1 MAKLLKGISSKVSLT
16 LGDWQ
21 QGQTEQQLG
30 AEDDMAGNSSGGAA
44 LLNAEVVA
52 TTPTPTPGLELGG
65 GMPVAGFAFGSDTK
79 EVANVKDDDIS
90 GAESDSSSFL
100 DD

>member
-1 MAKLLKGISSKVSLT
+1 MPIASSAKKIPTPT
-16 LGDWQ
+16 LFFMVPIIGMC
-21 QGQTEQQLG
+21 LFVRIIK
-30 AEDDMAGNSSGGAA
+30 GAA

-79 EVANVKDDDIS
+79 EVANVK
-90 GAESDSSSFL
+90 G
-100 DD
+100 

>member
-1 MAKLLKGISSKVSLT
+1 MCLFVRIIK
-16 LGDWQ
+16 
-21 QGQTEQQLG
+21 
-30 AEDDMAGNSSGGAA
+30 GAA

-79 EVANVKDDDIS
+79 EVANVK
-90 GAESDSSSFL
+90 G
-100 DD
+100 

>member
-30 AEDDMAGNSSGGAA
+30 AEDVRKMSIII
-44 LLNAEVVA
+44 V
-52 TTPTPTPGLELGG
+52 GLFFFFTL
-65 GMPVAGFAFGSDTK
+65 FWINCTSW
-79 EVANVKDDDIS
+79 
-90 GAESDSSSFL
+90 
-100 DD
+100 

>member
-1 MAKLLKGISSKVSLT
+1 MPIASSAKKIPTPPPLFFMVPIIGMCLFVRIIK
-16 LGDWQ
+16 
-21 QGQTEQQLG
+21 
-30 AEDDMAGNSSGGAA
+30 GAA

-79 EVANVKDDDIS
+79 EVANVK
-90 GAESDSSSFL
+90 G
-100 DD
+100 